1 LRKVVSNPVRVESRH
16 NERLREVARL
26 IASSRERRKSGR
38 CVLEGVHLV
47 DVYFTRIGAPDTLVV
62 LDDALAWPEVAGL
75 VARTPSSRTIVVSRG
90 LFSELATLPADV
102 ALLAVVPTPKP
113 PVAAPGHFC
122 LLLEDVQDPGN
133 VGTIIRT
140 AAAAGVDQVLLSRH
154 CAFAWAPKVLRSA
167 QGAHFLTTLVED
179 VDLPAW
185 IADFRA
191 SGGRTLAT
199 SSDARTSLY
208 NASLTGR
215 LALLI
220 GNEGS
225 GVSADVLARVDER
238 VAIPMAAGSQ
248 SLNAAAAAAVVL
260 FECVRRRRAATTQ
273 ASK

>member
-1 LRKVVSNPVRVESRH
+1 
-16 NERLREVARL
+16 
-26 IASSRERRKSGR
+26 
-38 CVLEGVHLV
+38 
-47 DVYFTRIGAPDTLVV
+47 V
-62 LDDALAWPEVAGL
+62 LDRLQDAGNAG
-75 VARTPSSRTIVVSRG
+75 SSLRSAAAFGFTQVI
-90 LFSELATLPADV
+90 
-102 ALLAVVPTPKP
+102 ALKA
-113 PVAAPGHFC
+113 
-122 LLLEDVQDPGN
+122 
-133 VGTIIRT
+133 T
-140 AAAAGVDQVLLSRH
+140 AAL
-154 CAFAWAPKVLRSA
+154 WAPKVLRSA

>member
-1 LRKVVSNPVRVESRH
+1 VRVESRH

-62 LDDALAWPEVAGL
+62 LDDALARPEIAGL

-260 FECVRRRRAATTQ
+260 FECVRQRRAATTQ

>member
-62 LDDALAWPEVAGL
+62 LDDALARPEIAGL

-260 FECVRRRRAATTQ
+260 FECVRQRRAATTQ

>member
-1 LRKVVSNPVRVESRH
+1 LRKVVSTPVRVESRH

-62 LDDALAWPEVAGL
+62 LDDALARPEIAGL

-113 PVAAPGHFC
+113 PAAAPGHFC